1 MNNPADAR
9 QAIELFLHG
18 PGAEDPA
25 LITIDATR
33 RVRELL
39 VDKESDGRVWIEEV
53 DEEVDLDITLEEA
66 GIRHRHHVHR
76 NRCHRVE
83 VIVRFNGEFIRNFG
97 PGTTIKT
104 VYRWVSGS
112 DAANL
117 SPEQAAK
124 HVLAVPGADHF
135 LANSVHIGS
144 LIQSGSCT
152 VTLDLLPR
160 ERFEG

>member
-1 MNNPADAR
+1 MNNPTAPE
-9 QAIELFLHG
+9 QKIELFVHG
-18 PGAEDPA
+18 PGAEEPKMV
-25 LITIDATR
+25 TIEATS

-39 VDKESDGRVWIEEV
+39 VDEEPAGRVWIEEV
-53 DEEVDLDITLEEA
+53 DEEIDLDITLEEA

-76 NRCHRVE
+76 GRCHRVE
-83 VIVRFNGEFIRNFG
+83 VVVRFNGEFTRNFG

-104 VYRWVSGS
+104 VYRWVSGP

-117 SPEQAAK
+117 SPEQAVK

-144 LIQSGSCT
+144 LIQPGSCI

>member
-1 MNNPADAR
+1 MDKSPEAR
-9 QAIELFLHG
+9 PSIELFVHS

-25 LITIDATR
+25 LVTIGVTE
-33 RVRELL
+33 RVRVLL
-39 VDKESDGRVWIEEV
+39 AEDEPAGMVWIEEV
-53 DEEVDLDITLEEA
+53 DEELDLDLTFEEA
-66 GIRHRHHVHR
+66 GIRHRHNVHR
-76 NRCHRVE
+76 GHCPRVD
-83 VIVRFNGEFIRNFG
+83 VVVRFNGEFTRDFG

-104 VYRWVSGS
+104 VYHWVSGPNG
-112 DAANL
+112 ANL

-135 LANSVHIGS
+135 LADTVHIGS
-144 LIQSGSCT
+144 LVLPGSCA

>member
-1 MNNPADAR
+1 MNNPADAA
-9 QAIELFLHG
+9 QAIELFVHSS
-18 PGAEDPA
+18 GAEDPA
-25 LITIDATR
+25 LITINASR

-39 VDKESDGRVWIEEV
+39 VKEEPTGRVWIEEV

-76 NRCHRVE
+76 GRCHRVE
-83 VIVRFNGEFIRNFG
+83 VLVRFNGEFVRDFA

-104 VYRWVSGS
+104 VYRWASGP
-112 DAANL
+112 DAAKL

-135 LANSVHIGS
+135 LADSVHVGS
-144 LIQSGSCT
+144 LVHSGSCA

>member
-1 MNNPADAR
+1 MNSPAATG
-9 QAIELFLHG
+9 QTIELFVHG

-25 LITIDATR
+25 LITIGVTR
-33 RVRELL
+33 RVRELVL
-39 VDKESDGRVWIEEV
+39 DEEPAGRVWIEEV

-76 NRCHRVE
+76 GRCRRVE
-83 VIVRFNGEFIRNFG
+83 VFVRFNGEFIRDFG

-104 VYRWVSGS
+104 VYRWVSGP

-135 LANSVHIGS
+135 LADSVHIGS
-144 LIQSGSCT
+144 LVQPGSCS